1 MRHASRA
8 VFLTALILSV
18 QAQAQTTRSVQQE
31 YDDTIKAAQT
41 VTALG
46 PDLFGEAVDL
56 KDGTTSFS
64 AVDVS
69 LPTNSGLSV
78 AVGRS
83 YGVNARD
90 IDQYVNAAADGEL
103 FGNWKLEAPYIS
115 GTYDERTGWVSRMPN
130 PQQRCSPS
138 AFEYAGPPG
147 VPSLY
152 TGWNLSYYPD
162 QYWHGDNIRIPGK
175 GGGPLLY
182 LPSDRSRPSDGRS
195 YYWTTKDNWR
205 ISCTPSLKNGSGEG
219 YVAVLPD
226 GTRYTFDWISS
237 RKVASLK
244 DKVCY
249 RRYFDEYNATRYS
262 RHEWRA
268 GLIVVSGGP
277 IPTVVPY
284 LYLHENEDPGGMP
297 NGSSTLRTVCSENIV
312 VNRREYFLH
321 ATRVED
327 RFGNWVAYDYD
338 PANPRRL
345 RSITSN
351 DGVSISLAYG
361 SHGKIASVNANGR
374 IWQYQY
380 ASADGAVLSAVVQP
394 DGSRWSFQYGD
405 LYGLLHYDNQKVRW
419 PDCEPFIAQAAT
431 AALTIGHPSGAQGT
445 FTFRSMLHGIDRTPG
460 GCSQPDPDR
469 PLDVEVSPTP
479 MVYKAASLVSKQI
492 AGPGL
497 ATRTWDYAYQPS
509 WSWNPSGYVDDP
521 NTANI
526 GVGTTTTEVTA
537 PDGTITRSIFG
548 NDYYRNAGQL
558 QRVEIVS
565 AGVTV
570 QSASY
575 EYVTDA
581 AGHAFPD
588 RIGLDPNARNNRLAT
603 ERLRPLRQRTLT
615 QDGDTY
621 HWIVDTCGSATTY
634 CFDAFARPTTIRRQ
648 NSMGAYKREVTEYH
662 DNTGLWVLGQVSR
675 VYVPETSISG
685 MFSNESIV
693 VSQTDYDAT
702 ARPWKTY
709 AFGKLQQIYS
719 YWPDGNVNTITD
731 GGGNTTWLGQYRRG
745 IPGLIGHPETPE
757 VPAGATESA
766 EIDDNGWIRSV
777 TNEVGAKT
785 CFDYDA
791 MGRMS
796 NVIYPSE
803 AEGQNG
809 VCDLSSWANRY
820 SEFRQLAETEWMP
833 TGVPLS
839 RWRHY
844 VEQGNYVKI
853 TYMDALWR
861 PVLVHEYDASNV
873 GPTLR
878 STRTE
883 YGVDGRV
890 SFQSYP
896 TSDLIPGSVGIRTFY
911 DPFGRTRR
919 VEQDSE
925 QSVLVTTNEYLN
937 GLRVRVTNPRGYQS
951 ISQFMAW
958 DEPNYDLPI
967 SSVQPE
973 GKVQMIER
981 HPRFGWPQRLT
992 QRSADDSVQQSRSY
1006 VYDGNAQ
1013 LCKTI
1018 EPETGVTVSG
1028 TDAAGN
1034 PAWSVAGLDLES
1046 YGSLNDCQYVAASG
1060 TGLAVTRQYD
1070 KRNQLRTLTFP
1081 GGRGNQIWTYTPDG
1095 LPASVT
1101 AYNDP
1106 GNTTPTLNVYT
1117 YNKRRLLTGESTS
1130 QPGWY
1135 TWSLGYGYDRIGN
1148 LANHAYPTG
1157 RTLYYDPN
1165 ALGLATG
1172 ARDQFG
1178 QVYASGASY
1187 YPNSAIKQFTY
1198 GNGIVHSM
1206 QQNARQLPARVTDS
1220 GGALDFAYS
1229 YDQSGNIA
1237 SIWDHARDNGNGYY
1251 GRWMNYDGLD
1261 RLTAAGSCSFG
1272 GDCWHRF
1279 TYDALDNLESWK
1291 LPGVKDYA
1299 DYVYDTRNRLTSI
1312 RNSAGATI
1320 VGLGYDAQGNLN
1332 NKNGQTYQFDYGNR
1346 LRSVDNKEAYRYDG
1360 LGRRVLNWRPAGVTG
1375 ANTSLSLSMYSQSG
1389 QLIYIWDDQYPKHL
1403 EHIYLAGSVIT
1414 IRETSHPNGE
1424 TTLKYQ
1430 HTDALGSPV
1439 AVTNAAGQVIERNDY
1454 EPWGTIIG
1462 QPNKNGIA
1470 FTGHMMDG
1478 ATGLIY
1484 MQQRYYDPTIG
1495 RFLSVDPVS
1504 ANSGTGANFNRY
1516 WYANNNPYRYID
1528 PDGRESTGEII
1539 DGYAMKAASEDRH
1552 LATYGWAFVAVSW
1565 KYFGAEGVS
1574 QVADKGSNASTG
1586 DKVSAVIE
1594 VVTVGKGKTIGE
1606 VGGALFGRAKA
1617 FLRIGCS
1624 FDDDTLVQTDRGLI
1638 RISDIKVGDK
1648 VLSRNEETG
1657 IESYQLVTATVSEWH
1672 DSTLTVSVSR
1682 DGADEAII
1690 TTDEHPF
1697 YVEGKGFVPAASLRL
1712 GDILE
1717 LAEGRSSK
1725 VIGLKRNNAGQYA
1738 HNLTVA
1744 NDHTYFVGRSN
1755 VLVHNSCYW
1764 AHFASQTKLLEH
1776 FGKHGAEFGAKSAE
1790 EYLQIGRDIMRNGH
1804 KVTYRYGDE
1813 IRTGYVAYMRNSSK
1827 GGRSIFGFVG
1837 TNAAGEI
1844 TTIHAKGAKDL
1855 WKLLNGSAA
1864 DKTIRV
1870 AE

>member
-1 MRHASRA
+1 MPLVKPLLAPVRLAA
-8 VFLTALILSV
+8 AALVAAGLLPLQS
-18 QAQAQTTRSVQQE
+18 QAQTARTATEE
-31 YDDTIKAAQT
+31 YADIVKGAQT
-41 VTALG
+41 ITALG
-46 PDLFGEAVDL
+46 PDLFGEAVNL
-56 KDGTTSFS
+56 KDGNTSFS
-64 AVDVS
+64 ATDVS
-69 LPTNSGLSV
+69 IPTNSGLPLSI
-78 AVGRS
+78 GRS
-83 YGVNARD
+83 LGVNSRD
-90 IDQYVNAAADGEL
+90 ADRYVDPVADGEL
-103 FGNWKLEAPYIS
+103 FGNWKLDVPVIS
-115 GTYDERTGWVSRMPN
+115 GTYDERIGWVSSSTTS
-130 PQQRCSPS
+130 PQSRCSNVGAPPS
-138 AFEYAGPPG
+138 
-147 VPSLY
+147 VKSVY
-152 TGWNLSYYPD
+152 TPWDIYYYSED
-162 QYWHGDNIRIPGK
+162 YWRGNTIRIPGK
-175 GGGPLLY
+175 GAETMLGLLAGRT
-182 LPSDRSRPSDGRS
+182 LPSDGKTYR
-195 YYWTTKDNWR
+195 WTTKDNWM
-205 ISCTPSLKNGSGEG
+205 ISCIPLKNGAGEG
-219 YVAVLPD
+219 FLVTLPD
-226 GTRYTFDWISS
+226 GTRYSFDWMSS
-237 RKVASLK
+237 RRAAALK
-244 DKVCY
+244 DTHCENVVLGY
-249 RRYFDEYNATRYS
+249 EVRGVNVGHIMPQDLTRLHRVDGGS
-262 RHEWRA
+262 
-268 GLIVVSGGP
+268 ISGGEP
-277 IPTVVPY
+277 ATIC
-284 LYLHENEDPGGMP
+284 NEQ
-297 NGSSTLRTVCSENIV
+297 IV

-327 RFGNWVAYDYD
+327 RHGNAIVYNYD
-338 PANPRRL
+338 PSLPRRL
-345 RSITSN
+345 TSVVSD
-351 DGVSISLAYG
+351 DGAAISLTYNAG
-361 SHGKIASVNANGR
+361 GMISTVSANGR
-374 IWQYQY
+374 QWQYQY
-380 ASADGAVLSAVVQP
+380 ETVSTYGTKLVAVVLP
-394 DGSRWSFQYGD
+394 DSSRWTFQYGELFSILD
-405 LYGLLHYDNQKVRW
+405 YNKKVKW
-419 PDCEPFIAQAAT
+419 PDCEPFVAAT
-431 AALTIGHPSGAQGT
+431 TIATLTIGHPSGASGAFAFQN
-445 FTFRSMLHGIDRTPG
+445 MVHGVDRTPG
-460 GCSQPDPDR
+460 GCSTPNPDR
-469 PLDVEVSPTP
+469 PLKVDLSHHV
-479 MVYKAASLVSKQI
+479 MAYKVASLLSKQI
-492 AGPGL
+492 SGPGL
-497 ATRTWDYAYQPS
+497 PTQTWNYTYQPS
-509 WSWNPSGYVDDP
+509 WSWNLSGYVDDCTTP
-521 NTANI
+521 ALCSS
-526 GVGTTTTEVTA
+526 TTTTEVSA
-537 PDGTITRSIFG
+537 PDGTVTRSVFG
-548 NDYYRNAGQL
+548 NDYYRSVGQL
-558 QRVEIVS
+558 QRVEVLSGGNVIQQTTYSYVGTS
-565 AGVTV
+565 TGQAFAGR
-570 QSASY
+570 
-575 EYVTDA
+575 
-581 AGHAFPD
+581 AGW
-588 RIGLDPNARNNRLAT
+588 DPLLMNNPFESEQLHPLQAT
-603 ERLRPLRQRTLT
+603 TLVR
-615 QDGDTY
+615 DGDTY
-621 HWIVDTCGSATTY
+621 YWQVDSCGSATTY

-861 PVLVHEYDASNV
+861 PVLAHEYDASNV

-1046 YGSLNDCQYVAASG
+1046 YGSLNDCQYVSASG

-1187 YPNSAIKQFTY
+1187 YPNGAIKQFTY

-1439 AVTNAAGQVIERNDY
+1439 AVTNVAGQVIERNDY
-1454 EPWGTIIG
+1454 EPWGTVIG

-1495 RFLSVDPVS
+1495 RFLSVDPVV
-1504 ANSGTGANFNRY
+1504 ANSKTGANFNRY
-1516 WYANNNPYRYID
+1516 WYANNNPYRYTD
-1528 PDGRESTGEII
+1528 PDGRIPVDTIWDIGSVVYDLGKAGY
-1539 DGYAMKAASEDRH
+1539 GYATKNPALVTEGLLDAGADTAAIFVPYLPAGSTK
-1552 LATYGWAFVAVSW
+1552 LARAGQKTARAVES
-1565 KYFGAEGVS
+1565 GRAARNLPALPVLD
-1574 QVADKGSNASTG
+1574 ATG
-1586 DKVSAVIE
+1586 KVHGGTLSDLS
-1594 VVTVGKGKTIGE
+1594 TIGKN
-1606 VGGALFGRAKA
+1606 LGRYDADSLVRLQSQ
-1617 FLRIGCS
+1617 LRQS
-1624 FDDDTLVQTDRGLI
+1624 VQK
-1638 RISDIKVGDK
+1638 RIK
-1648 VLSRNEETG
+1648 LNAER
-1657 IESYQLVTATVSEWH
+1657 
-1672 DSTLTVSVSR
+1672 
-1682 DGADEAII
+1682 GADPGHAQRQ
-1690 TTDEHPF
+1690 
-1697 YVEGKGFVPAASLRL
+1697 AAEQQL
-1712 GDILE
+1712 
-1717 LAEGRSSK
+1717 
-1725 VIGLKRNNAGQYA
+1725 LKQI
-1738 HNLTVA
+1738 
-1744 NDHTYFVGRSN
+1744 
-1755 VLVHNSCYW
+1755 
-1764 AHFASQTKLLEH
+1764 E
-1776 FGKHGAEFGAKSAE
+1776 KH
-1790 EYLQIGRDIMRNGH
+1790 L
-1804 KVTYRYGDE
+1804 
-1813 IRTGYVAYMRNSSK
+1813 
-1827 GGRSIFGFVG
+1827 
-1837 TNAAGEI
+1837 
-1844 TTIHAKGAKDL
+1844 KD
-1855 WKLLNGSAA
+1855 
-1864 DKTIRV
+1864 RR
-1870 AE
+1870 